1 MIHFPAEVV
10 KQLPFTKY
18 TMLAQMA
25 AEHDDMLPLPIP
37 KAALAQALELADC
50 MLESPIFDDVTKK
63 QVDSWKA
70 LLVEEAG
77 DWYRT
82 KEALGD
88 VPMYRV
94 LLGMQEELTLLRHQL
109 TQAQGRLDALDEAR
123 FNHARKVVGL
133 PPSRSRPGSPPHAP
147 HAPRY
152 ATPAAIDRLGS
163 YGLRDALEAYLDET
177 PPEEASKESMRAAL
191 KICCGVDA

>member
-1 MIHFPAEVV
+1 MIHFPSEVV

-18 TMLAQMA
+18 TLLTRLAE
-25 AEHDDMLPLPIP
+25 EHDDTLPLPIP
-37 KAALAQALELADC
+37 KPALSQALELADC
-50 MLESPIFDDVTKK
+50 MLESPIFDPPTKTEVEK
-63 QVDSWKA
+63 WKA

-77 DWYRT
+77 DWYKT
-82 KEALGD
+82 KEDLGD

-94 LLGMQEELTLLRHQL
+94 LLGMQEEITQLRHAL

-123 FNHARKVVGL
+123 FNQARKVVGL
-133 PPSRSRPGSPPHAP
+133 PPSRSRGNSPPHAP

-163 YGLRDALEAYLDET
+163 YGLRDALEAYLDES
-177 PPEEASKESMRAAL
+177 PPEDASKESMRAAL